1 MKKTKFAV
9 LFTALVSM
17 LGLSS
22 CLGEPDPYTTADGIF
37 KTDGYIGYY
46 KFKTAYGITVTPTN
60 QSMVTSDPGDFAYLY
75 YKYDNRTVTQG
86 TSEIDVELQQ
96 PPVPIKTV
104 NYIPVEQEGNAPM
117 VSYQNNKEISLTRY
131 LYDKNSLFVNLT
143 YNVKVNKTDNSKND
157 LNNHN
162 FYIFAE
168 SNTEGYTEN
177 DLVLRLAHVVS
188 PGATVENAEYKV
200 YNDVRRI
207 DLSLFMNS
215 GKEYK
220 RIIIKYQVEDNNGSS
235 SEGDETIKLKDVSEP
250 YELNYEEFLR
260 YFPEEE

>member
-37 KTDGYIGYY
+37 RAEGVVGYY

-60 QSMVTSDPGDFAYLY
+60 QNMITSDLGDFAYIY

-86 TSEIDVELQQ
+86 TSNIDAELQQ

-104 NYIPVEQEGNAPM
+104 NSFIQQEGNAPL
-117 VSYQNNKEISLTRY
+117 VSYQGNKEISLTRY

-162 FYIFAE
+162 FYIFAD
-168 SNTEGYTEN
+168 SDTEGYTEN
-177 DLVLRLAHVVS
+177 DLVLRLSHVVS
-188 PGATVENAEYKV
+188 PGAEIENSEDLT

-207 DLSLFMNS
+207 DLSYFMNS
-215 GKEYK
+215 GKDYK
-220 RIIIKYQVEDNNGSS
+220 RIIIKYQVEDNGSSS
-235 SEGDETIKLKDVSEP
+235 SEGDETIKLKDASEP